1 MDYIELSCK
10 IESQSTDLVREML
23 TLELANIGFESFV
36 ETTDGML
43 AYISSFDFIVER
55 LNSISFFKELN
66 LGNIKF
72 KWQLIKDQ
80 NWNEEW
86 EKNFSPVLI
95 GKQCYIRATFHEPMP
110 DVEYEII
117 IDPKMSFGTGHHET
131 TYLMVEQM
139 LTIDFFQKK
148 VLDMGCGTGIL
159 AIMAS
164 KLGAR
169 IVDAIDIDEWS
180 YQNCLENCN
189 LNGANNIQV
198 ICGDRSVIP
207 SCEYDL
213 ILANIN
219 RNILL
224 KDMDTYAQHLVSG
237 GILLI
242 SGIYSDD
249 LLLLKEVATTNNLSF
264 ILNTEKNKWAS
275 AIFLKN

>member
-10 IESQSTDLVREML
+10 IESQSADLVREML

-110 DVEYEII
+110 DVEHEII

-169 IVDAIDIDEWS
+169 LIDAIDIDEWS
-180 YQNCLENCN
+180 FQNCLENCN
-189 LNGANNIQV
+189 LNGVNNIQV
-198 ICGDRSVIP
+198 ICHNQQS
-207 SCEYDL
+207 
-213 ILANIN
+213 
-219 RNILL
+219 LL
-224 KDMDTYAQHLVSG
+224 HTEHR
-237 GILLI
+237 
-242 SGIYSDD
+242 
-249 LLLLKEVATTNNLSF
+249 KE
-264 ILNTEKNKWAS
+264 
-275 AIFLKN
+275 

>member
-10 IESQSTDLVREML
+10 IESQSADLVREML

-43 AYISSFDFIVER
+43 AYISSFDFTVER
-55 LNSISFFKELN
+55 LNSISFFKDLN

-110 DVEYEII
+110 DVEHEII

-131 TYLMVEQM
+131 TYLMIEQM
-139 LTIDFFQKK
+139 FTIDFFQKK

-169 IVDAIDIDEWS
+169 LIDAIDIDEWS

-189 LNGANNIQV
+189 LNGTNNIQI

-242 SGIYSDD
+242 SGIYSND
-249 LLLLKEVATTNNLSF
+249 LLLLKEVATSNNLSF

-275 AIFLKN
+275 AIFLKK

>member
-23 TLELANIGFESFV
+23 THELANIGYESFV
-36 ETTDGML
+36 DITDGVL
-43 AYISSFDFIVER
+43 AYISSFDFTVER
-55 LNSISFFKELN
+55 LNSISFFKDLN
-66 LGNIKF
+66 LGNVKF
-72 KWQLIKDQ
+72 KWKLIKDQ

-86 EKNFSPVLI
+86 EKNFSPVLV
-95 GKQCYIRATFHEPMP
+95 GNQCYIRATFHEPKP
-110 DVEYEII
+110 AIEYEII

-131 TYLMVEQM
+131 THLMVEQM
-139 LTIDFFQKK
+139 FTIDFFQKK

-159 AIMAS
+159 AILAS
-164 KLGAR
+164 KLGAKV
-169 IVDAIDIDEWS
+169 IDAIDIDEWA
-180 YQNCLENCN
+180 YQNSIENCN

-198 ICGDRSVIP
+198 LCGDRSVIP
-207 SCEYDL
+207 ACEYDL

-242 SGIYSDD
+242 SGIYSND
-249 LLLLKEVATTNNLSF
+249 LLLLKEVAGTNNLSF
-264 ILNTEKNKWAS
+264 ILNTERNKWAS
-275 AIFLKN
+275 AIFLKK